1 MGLAVGGAAIAG
13 IEIALFIDAGGGPV
27 WLFSLVPTI
36 GLVYLTAGLLAWWWR
51 PSNLTGAIMSIGA
64 ATAFGGA
71 LANTTV
77 PILSAVGVIL
87 TTSILAVVVWMLHAF
102 PTGHLRSTVSRRTV
116 AAVFVTALVL
126 QAPLYLFNPSASPD
140 GMLAVADLPTLT
152 NWGKWIQRIVGIGIM
167 AVTATVLVGR
177 IRRGAPAQRRVLLPL
192 YVYGTVAVLAVP
204 LLPTVVQPALD
215 LSIEA
220 TFLAQAVILGGVP
233 LAFLLAL
240 LRGGFART
248 GEVEELGAW
257 LGEAAA
263 ARGPLVHALRRTL
276 GDDSL
281 RLVYWSANH
290 NEFVD
295 DDGTPVPLDADRD
308 AAVDVR
314 LGSRRIGAIVY
325 DATVI
330 EDAELVR
337 AAGRVAAIAVDH
349 ERLTAELRANQ
360 AALQESRARLVEA
373 GDQER
378 RRIAHNLHDGLQV
391 DLVLLALEAQEL
403 THHDGLPHELVSE
416 ITRLRAG
423 IDAAARELRELVH
436 AVMPAGLVER
446 GLTAAVED
454 LVDRM
459 PIQTRL
465 ALVHM
470 DGPLPKSV
478 ESTAY
483 FVVAE
488 ALANAVKHAD
498 ASALSVLLEQAST
511 RLVIDVADNGVG
523 GASSGRGSGLRGLAD
538 RVDVLG
544 GILSIDSP
552 PGHGTHLVAEL
563 PCES

>member
-1 MGLAVGGAAIAG
+1 
-13 IEIALFIDAGGGPV
+13 
-27 WLFSLVPTI
+27 
-36 GLVYLTAGLLAWWWR
+36 
-51 PSNLTGAIMSIGA
+51 
-64 ATAFGGA
+64 
-71 LANTTV
+71 
-77 PILSAVGVIL
+77 
-87 TTSILAVVVWMLHAF
+87 
-102 PTGHLRSTVSRRTV
+102 
-116 AAVFVTALVL
+116 
-126 QAPLYLFNPSASPD
+126 
-140 GMLAVADLPTLT
+140 
-152 NWGKWIQRIVGIGIM
+152 
-167 AVTATVLVGR
+167 
-177 IRRGAPAQRRVLLPL
+177 VLLPL
-192 YVYGTVAVLAVP
+192 YACGIVAVLAVP

-220 TFLAQAVILGGVP
+220 TFLAQAVILAGVP

-257 LGEAAA
+257 LGEAEA

-295 DDGTPVPLDADRD
+295 VDGTPVPLHADRD

-349 ERLTAELRANQ
+349 ERLTADLRANQ

-378 RRIAHNLHDGLQV
+378 RSIARNLHDGLQV

-403 THHDGLPHELVSE
+403 THHDGLPSELVSE

-459 PIQTRL
+459 PIWTRL
-465 ALVHM
+465 DLVDM

-544 GILSIDSP
+544 GSLTIDSP